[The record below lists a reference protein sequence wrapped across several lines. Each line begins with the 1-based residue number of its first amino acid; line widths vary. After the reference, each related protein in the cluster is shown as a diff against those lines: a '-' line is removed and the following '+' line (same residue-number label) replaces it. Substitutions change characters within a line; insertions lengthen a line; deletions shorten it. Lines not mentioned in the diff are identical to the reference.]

1 MGKDFHLKLLYVSR
15 EEYPQYVQIQ
25 SLQPRWGLISRY
37 SADFSR
43 QAQSFETR
51 LQLLCLESL
60 FPPKG
65 KNSSTTLG
73 QNELLE
79 LVDSK
84 LDYVVLSI
92 LDQNRHEFVD
102 YLQSDTSLALL
113 K

>member
-15 EEYPQYVQIQ
+15 GAYPRYVQIQ
-25 SLQPRWGLISRY
+25 SLQPRWGLLSQY
-37 SADFSR
+37 NADFSR
-43 QAQSFETR
+43 QAQSFETK

-60 FPPKG
+60 FLPIG
-65 KNSSTTLG
+65 RSSSTILD

-92 LDQNRHEFVD
+92 LNQNRHEF
-102 YLQSDTSLALL
+102 
-113 K
+113 